1 MKHFKLLRKKK
12 FVMKLSIIIPIYN
25 EERKIA
31 HDIFAAGNFLRENK
45 INGEIIIVDDGS
57 DDRSVKVVGESVKKV
72 ESPTTLLINKANIG
86 KGGAVKKGVIASKGE
101 FVIYVDAGLTIP
113 FNNLFA
119 GLKMIETGECDI
131 AFGSRNM
138 KQSKIVVQKQI
149 DRRIT
154 SFLFTKMARTYL
166 NIPNYFTDTQC
177 GFKLYKGNIARNL
190 FTKLITN
197 GFLFELEIINRALK
211 ENHVIKEF
219 PVEWRCDRDSRINY
233 SSTPFNVLKEALGLK
248 RLIKNEFVD

>member
-1 MKHFKLLRKKK
+1 
-12 FVMKLSIIIPIYN
+12 MKLSIVIPIYN

-31 HDIFAAGNFLRENK
+31 QDILAADNFLRENELD
-45 INGEIIIVDDGS
+45 GEIIIVDDGS
-57 DDRSVKVVGESVKKV
+57 DDDSVKVIGNSKKKV
-72 ESPTTLLINKANIG
+72 VSPITLLINDINIG
-86 KGGAVKKGVIASKGE
+86 KGSAVKKGVMASKGE
-101 FVIYVDAGLTIP
+101 FVLYTDSGLTIP
-113 FNNLFA
+113 FNNLFS

-138 KQSKIVVQKQI
+138 RQSKIVVQKQI
-149 DRRIT
+149 DRRVT
-154 SFLFTKMARTYL
+154 SLLFTWMARVYL
-166 NIPNYFTDTQC
+166 NIPNYLTDTQC

-190 FTKLITN
+190 FSKLTTN

-211 ENHVIKEF
+211 ENFVIKEF

-248 RLIKNEFVD
+248 RLIKKEFVD